1 MATKKL
7 YDHRSK
13 EVNINREVG
22 YMLAKTIS
30 MFEYSGLPE
39 TINPREL
46 EKMLQRS
53 GYVFITEHE
62 GKLYAFH
69 GGTGGELDAY
79 YNPTKIIVNNPW
91 LKLNKEYSIADDGVF
106 MRSDSMEMGLG
117 QLYAKYCTMLVEN
130 DINMVMYGYNTRM
143 QKMMSA
149 SDDKTRTS
157 AEVFM
162 RKLIDGDLSVIAEN
176 ALFDGLKI
184 HSEKSGSSDQVRSLI
199 EYHQYIKATMMN
211 EVGLASNFNMKRERF
226 VAGEVEMQQDTAF
239 PLVYDM
245 MACRQ
250 EAVKQINEKFGLSVE
265 VGFGSVWA
273 VNVKEFADGVANNA
287 PILDGIQVTSTAP
300 VGEAPIGDA
309 TAGGVTTEPLPAAK
323 EEQVVA
329 GDAVQPTQTTQPTQ
343 TEQVDQVESKQVD
356 KTSESDKSVVETE
369 TTTHTEVITSKTDEN
384 GNPQTVIEET
394 TQVVKQVS
402 EVESEVKAVSESNE
416 KVSESDET
424 IGNPE
429 GNPDASL
436 DNPLDIVDPV

>member
-13 EVNINREVG
+13 EVNINRDVG
-22 YMLAKTIS
+22 YMLSKTIS

-39 TINPREL
+39 TIPAREL

-62 GKLYAFH
+62 GKLYALH
-69 GGTGGELDAY
+69 GGCGGELDAY

-130 DINMVMYGYNTRM
+130 DINMVMYGYNSRM

-149 SDDKTRTS
+149 SDDKTRAS

-184 HSEKSGSSDQVRSLI
+184 HSEKSGSSDQVRALI
-199 EYHQYIKATMMN
+199 EYHQYIKASMLN

-245 MACRQ
+245 MSCRQ
-250 EAVKQINEKFGLSVE
+250 EAVKKINEKFGLSIE

-273 VNVKEFADGVANNA
+273 VNVKEFADGIANNA
-287 PILDGIQVTSTAP
+287 PVLDGIQVTSTAP

-309 TAGGVTTEPLPAAK
+309 TAGGVITEVVGEVIEP
-323 EEQVVA
+323 EVVA
-329 GDAVQPTQTTQPTQ
+329 EVAPEGLEVTI
-343 TEQVDQVESKQVD
+343 EGGVDGVD
-356 KTSESDKSVVETE
+356 KESTSDTVDSSEDDGSSKVDSDLDLDLPDGKVLD
-369 TTTHTEVITSKTDEN
+369 SKE
-384 GNPQTVIEET
+384 
-394 TQVVKQVS
+394 
-402 EVESEVKAVSESNE
+402 
-416 KVSESDET
+416 
-424 IGNPE
+424 
-429 GNPDASL
+429 
-436 DNPLDIVDPV
+436 

>member
-1 MATKKL
+1 MTTKKL

-13 EVNINREVG
+13 GVNIDREVG

-30 MFEYSGLPE
+30 MFEYSGLPD

-184 HSEKSGSSDQVRSLI
+184 HSEKSGSSDQVRALI
-199 EYHQYIKATMMN
+199 EYHQYIKASMMN

-226 VAGEVEMQQDTAF
+226 IAGEVEMQQDTAF

-273 VNVKEFADGVANNA
+273 VNVKEFADGIANNA
-287 PILDGIQVTSTAP
+287 PVLDGIRVTSTAP
-300 VGEAPIGDA
+300 VGEAPIGGA
-309 TAGGVTTEPLPAAK
+309 TAGGVTTE
-323 EEQVVA
+323 VVDTDVSGNEVVDTDVSGDEVVDTDVSGNEVIDTA
-329 GDAVQPTQTTQPTQ
+329 DAVSVNEADVDGTVEAGVGISTTETSDVKVEEVEVETGDVDAEPAEVDNQPTDDDGSSK
-343 TEQVDQVESKQVD
+343 VD
-356 KTSESDKSVVETE
+356 SDLVL
-369 TTTHTEVITSKTDEN
+369 DLPD
-384 GNPQTVIEET
+384 G
-394 TQVVKQVS
+394 
-402 EVESEVKAVSESNE
+402 
-416 KVSESDET
+416 KV
-424 IGNPE
+424 
-429 GNPDASL
+429 L
-436 DNPLDIVDPV
+436 DNK

>member
-13 EVNINREVG
+13 GVNIDREVG

-117 QLYAKYCTMLVEN
+117 QLYSKYCTMLVEN
-130 DINMVMYGYNTRM
+130 DINMVMYGYNSRM

-149 SDDKTRTS
+149 SDDKTRAS

-184 HSEKSGSSDQVRSLI
+184 HSEKSGTSDQVRALI
-199 EYHQYIKATMMN
+199 EYHQYIKASMMN

-250 EAVKQINEKFGLSVE
+250 DAVKQINEKFGLSVE

-273 VNVKEFADGVANNA
+273 VNVKEFADGIANNA
-287 PILDGIQVTSTAP
+287 PILDGIRVTSTAP

-309 TAGGVTTEPLPAAK
+309 TAGGVTTEVIDTPEVTPEVVEVVNEGGEGG
-323 EEQVVA
+323 EEEVTIDSS
-329 GDAVQPTQTTQPTQ
+329 GEGSDSS
-343 TEQVDQVESKQVD
+343 DDGVD
-356 KTSESDKSVVETE
+356 KESTDDTVDSSEDDGSSKVDSDLDLGLPDGKVLD
-369 TTTHTEVITSKTDEN
+369 SKE
-384 GNPQTVIEET
+384 
-394 TQVVKQVS
+394 
-402 EVESEVKAVSESNE
+402 
-416 KVSESDET
+416 
-424 IGNPE
+424 
-429 GNPDASL
+429 
-436 DNPLDIVDPV
+436 

>member
-13 EVNINREVG
+13 EVNINRDVG
-22 YMLAKTIS
+22 YMLSKTIS

-39 TINPREL
+39 TIPAREL

-69 GGTGGELDAY
+69 GGCGGELDAY

-130 DINMVMYGYNTRM
+130 DINMVMYGYNSRM

-149 SDDKTRTS
+149 SDDKTRAS
-157 AEVFM
+157 AEAFM
-162 RKLIDGDLSVIAEN
+162 KKLIDGDLSVIAEN
-176 ALFDGLKI
+176 AMFDGI
-184 HSEKSGSSDQVRSLI
+184 RVHAEKSGSSDQVRALI
-199 EYHQYIKATMMN
+199 EYHQYVKASMLN

-250 EAVKQINEKFGLSVE
+250 EAVKKINEKFGLSVE

-273 VNVKEFADGVANNA
+273 VNVREFADGVANNA

-309 TAGGVTTEPLPAAK
+309 TAGGVTTEVVNAPEVAPEATPEVVEVVNEGSEGGEGSD
-323 EEQVVA
+323 EEVSIDS
-329 GDAVQPTQTTQPTQ
+329 G
-343 TEQVDQVESKQVD
+343 VDGVD
-356 KTSESDKSVVETE
+356 KESTSDTVDSSEDDGSSKVDSDL
-369 TTTHTEVITSKTDEN
+369 DL
-384 GNPQTVIEET
+384 GLPDG
-394 TQVVKQVS
+394 
-402 EVESEVKAVSESNE
+402 
-416 KVSESDET
+416 KV
-424 IGNPE
+424 
-429 GNPDASL
+429 L
-436 DNPLDIVDPV
+436 DNKE